1 MATLTIRLP
10 DAHRDR
16 LAAMAAQRGLSMNKL
31 MEELSVRALAEHDTE
46 MRFRMRAAR
55 GDTGR
60 GLKLL
65 AELDR
70 GHAQADLGG
79 LVRLSIDMT
88 WPIRATLL
96 PRLVESVMKELELC
110 QHDLREEHTRRE
122 HDHIRVFGMLDP
134 HNRVPDKVKFYVEY
148 DVDGHPRVI
157 PVEGSLDLESGDTPL
172 LLIVLESPHTCEY
185 DGSVARP
192 VGPARGTTG
201 TNIESE
207 LGGLLHA
214 SRNLIGTVP
223 CGTRVAVAN
232 PVQFQASL
240 HAVHGGSLQKRG
252 FAALRDAVW
261 QCIWSLEE
269 IRHDFGTR
277 VRRFNP
283 TWIINACTGGSYGW
297 GKVNGAVSEWLLNAE
312 IGCQIYATTHPALWQ
327 RSPPRL
333 SSLSKVDLNHATADE
348 MQRILIGVGAKV
360 AERLVDARRI
370 RPFQS
375 TQDVRRR
382 VDGIGSSFFM
392 ANNRRLRLEIF
403 A

>member
-1 MATLTIRLP
+1 M
-10 DAHRDR
+10 
-16 LAAMAAQRGLSMNKL
+16 
-31 MEELSVRALAEHDTE
+31 
-46 MRFRMRAAR
+46 
-55 GDTGR
+55 
-60 GLKLL
+60 
-65 AELDR
+65 
-70 GHAQADLGG
+70 
-79 LVRLSIDMT
+79 
-88 WPIRATLL
+88 
-96 PRLVESVMKELELC
+96 
-110 QHDLREEHTRRE
+110 
-122 HDHIRVFGMLDP
+122 
-134 HNRVPDKVKFYVEY
+134 
-148 DVDGHPRVI
+148 
-157 PVEGSLDLESGDTPL
+157 

-185 DGSVARP
+185 DGSVATP

-201 TNIESE
+201 ANIENE
-207 LGGLLHA
+207 LGGLLEA
-214 SRNLIGTVP
+214 SHSLIGAVP

-240 HAVHGGSLQKRG
+240 HAVHGGSLQKHG
-252 FAALRDAVW
+252 FASLRDAVW
-261 QCIWSLEE
+261 QSIWSLEE
-269 IRHDFGTR
+269 IRDNFKTR
-277 VRRFNP
+277 VRRFDP
-283 TWIINACTGGSYGW
+283 TWIINACTGGSDGW

-312 IGCQIYATTHPALWQ
+312 IGCQLFATTHPAFWQ

-392 ANNRRLRLEIF
+392 SNNRRLCLEIF